1 MGLLMPS
8 RGVWGLGVLWGLGV
22 QTHPGATAG
31 SRIGRCAR
39 GHPKGLS
46 PRCHVPQGCTY
57 WQCGVHGGGGGYLG
71 CPRGVAPGSAP
82 CRMGPCPNLPSK
94 R

>member
-1 MGLLMPS
+1 MGLLTPS

-31 SRIGRCAR
+31 SCIGRCAC

-46 PRCHVPQGCTY
+46 PRCDAPQGCTY
-57 WQCGVHGGGGGYLG
+57 WQCGVHAGGGGVLG
-71 CPRGVAPGSAP
+71 VPPWRGTGLSTLQDGS
-82 CRMGPCPNLPSK
+82 LP
-94 R
+94 